1 MLEYGVHLPLVDLGA
16 GLSLR
21 RLQDCAH
28 AAVLSGIGTSVRT
41 TTCSSAGRGS
51 TA

>member
-28 AAVLSGIGTSVRT
+28 AAVALGYR
-41 TTCSSAGRGS
+41 
-51 TA
+51 